1 VARDKENESYK
12 LVMTV
17 APSWF
22 SFGLPSNC
30 FGRKRALKNY
40 SERNKES
47 RIFLEQNLTYRNGR
61 TKIVNRFYFILFLSF
76 QKTVEFPIIRV
87 FSPDIPNII

>member
-1 VARDKENESYK
+1 
-12 LVMTV
+12 MIV

-30 FGRKRALKNY
+30 FGRKLELKNY

-47 RIFLEQNLTYRNGR
+47 RIFLVRNLTCRNGR
-61 TKIVNRFYFILFLSF
+61 TKIVNRFYFILFLPF
-76 QKTVEFPIIRV
+76 QKKVEFPIITAFFFLV
-87 FSPDIPNII
+87 TYPT